1 VQCGRNSGMFF
12 QLLEEGKIRT
22 LVAALEN
29 LFKISDGL
37 VRVKQE
43 REMKFFRH
51 GATLA
56 PSLIIP

>member
-1 VQCGRNSGMFF
+1 MQCGTNSGMFF
-12 QLLEEGKIRT
+12 QLLEKGKICT

-29 LFKISDGL
+29 LLKISDGL

-51 GATLA
+51 ETWLA